1 MAREDEMLRIMQGF
15 KGGGTRPR
23 VIPPATRQPHMNLA
37 RGGTTFNDTLALV
50 GEEGPEMVKLPAG
63 ATVMPAD
70 VTDAIRRGKRPVP
83 MVEGGVVFGGYGQ
96 EAAAPTRFSDIYRTG
111 TEEAGPFYTT
121 QAGMQRLAA
130 GGTRADVPW
139 LEENVFGTRKDG
151 VFTAT
156 NQWAS
161 PTEPGFMSQWRGPAP
176 TPYAEGSPL
185 QQFEMDRAQ
194 ADMARSRIEEQAAAM
209 PGGPIPARRGPI
221 SDVAGVQELL
231 SGRQVR
237 PLTGRLLEAAGLRT
251 PSAQAWRNMSPD
263 EQEIY
268 MDLVARS
275 GISPGYAQRE
285 MAAATPSGSPRSGT
299 ARVLPLAARR
309 Y

>member
-1 MAREDEMLRIMQGF
+1 MKLQVKLSAQEADAMREMEVGA
-15 KGGGTRPR
+15 GGGRRLPR
-23 VIPPATRQPHMNLA
+23 KKPPAPMNYETDRYA

-96 EAAAPTRFSDIYRTG
+96 EAAAPTRFSDIYG
-111 TEEAGPFYTT
+111 TTDDEGPFYTT
-121 QAGMQRLAA
+121 QAGLERLGA
-130 GGTRADVPW
+130 GGTRADVPS
-139 LEENVFGTRKDG
+139 LPGTI
-151 VFTAT
+151 FNTP
-156 NQWAS
+156 QAS
-161 PTEPGFMSQWRGPAP
+161 PGQLPWAGPAP
-176 TPYAEGSPL
+176 MTFDEAYAGATPL
-185 QQFEMDRAQ
+185 AQ

-209 PGGPIPARRGPI
+209 PDSPIPARKGPI